1 MHSEESQF
9 ERCFLSSFLGFS
21 ILSPV
26 QLIISLPDLCIPRMV
41 QAAFDPVRPIKGG
54 IVIYFCHAR
63 RFPMISLAFNIEIDY
78 NA

>member
-1 MHSEESQF
+1 MNAV
-9 ERCFLSSFLGFS
+9 SFLLSRGFS
-21 ILSPV
+21 IPSPV

-54 IVIYFCHAR
+54 IVIYFCYVR

>member
-54 IVIYFCHAR
+54 IVIYFC
-63 RFPMISLAFNIEIDY
+63 
-78 NA
+78 

>member
-9 ERCFLSSFLGFS
+9 ERCFLSSFSWIFHPF
-21 ILSPV
+21 PV

-54 IVIYFCHAR
+54 IVIYFCYVR